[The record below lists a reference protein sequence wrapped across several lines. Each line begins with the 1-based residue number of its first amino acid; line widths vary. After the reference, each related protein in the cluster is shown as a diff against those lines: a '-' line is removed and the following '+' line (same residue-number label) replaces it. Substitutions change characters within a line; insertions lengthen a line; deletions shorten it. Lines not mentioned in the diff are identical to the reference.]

1 MAPPVPEPKSKQ
13 RDKDMLTII
22 RSNAVE
28 ALLNQ
33 LAHRVSDA
41 SLSSPL
47 AREVVVVPSPAMARW
62 VNLQLARRFGVAA
75 NLEYPLPA
83 SFVWA
88 TGRAL
93 LDDLPE
99 TDPLGLDALAWRVF
113 GLLPELLPEPAFEP
127 LRRYLLEDPDGL
139 KRWQLAGRI
148 ADVLDRYQLYRPQL
162 IRRWQ
167 AADGDDL
174 QALLWRRLAQC
185 VEGRH
190 RVAVIDR
197 LLGVLAGP
205 APAAGLPGR
214 VSLFALSSLPPLFVQ
229 VMHALAAH
237 AAVDL
242 YLHAPT
248 DAFWS
253 DLISQKELARKRL
266 AKPDEADLWEV
277 GNSLL
282 ASWGRQGQALQDL
295 LLDQEG
301 PMEEVDAFVEPGC
314 DTLLHRLQRDIFAL
328 RSAAAPDER
337 EAVRADGSLQVHI
350 CHSPLREC
358 QVLHDQLLGMLES
371 DPGLR
376 PEDILVMVPEIS
388 LYAPYI
394 EAVFDRGREP
404 GRPFIPWN
412 LSDIAISDEHPLVL
426 VFLSLLDLADSR
438 FTQSEVLSYLDVP
451 ELAEHFGLD
460 SEAVAQVKAWL
471 AQANLRWGLDADHKR
486 RLGLPGVEENTWA
499 QAEARLF
506 GGYALGESELFEGIA
521 PIGSVEGAKAE
532 LLGRFWRL
540 FSRLTE
546 TARRLA
552 APRTAG
558 EWQAGIGALLG
569 DFFGER
575 DDEDGRLQKI
585 RDAVSDLADQAGG
598 IDEPLYPALVRG
610 WLRERLGAESRLG
623 RYFSGGVTFCGMRP
637 MRSLPFRT
645 ICILGLHD
653 LAFPRRDRQ
662 SELDLMRRDWRPGD
676 PRKGD
681 EDRYL
686 FLETLLCTRERLY
699 LSYVGRDIRKNTE
712 RQPSVLVRELLDY
725 LDQQYQ
731 LAGSKDG
738 ETLSGRLTAVHPL
751 APFSPRNYLG
761 GRLSYDED
769 WCEVARAMLRP
780 AAPGPGQSLHW
791 SGARLGEAPEPM
803 REVSL
808 VQLERFFSHPVRYF
822 VNNRLQVYLKEEEPE
837 PDEEPFA
844 LDGIE
849 RFGLRQRL
857 VDARLQGLE
866 PSLRQLKA
874 EGSLP
879 HGAFAELALE
889 RETEDLSAL
898 SDRLA
903 PFAGLRPRQVAVD
916 LDFGGDSG
924 PRRLSGQVRGIYP
937 GLGLL
942 RWKPGRI
949 KGADILGLWLAHLA
963 WCATGEE
970 GDKPATLCTSGG
982 DYAIHESWPPDAARA
997 TLARC
1002 LDLYWQG
1009 VHRPLPVLPR
1019 ASFAYARKLY
1029 EGGKGDPLNVA
1040 RREWSGDDFN
1050 KIPCDRDDPYI
1061 RLVMRGIGGDP
1072 LQGDDFAT
1080 LARAFYDQALDGGTL
1095 T

>member
-1 MAPPVPEPKSKQ
+1 
-13 RDKDMLTII
+13 
-22 RSNAVE
+22 
-28 ALLNQ
+28 
-33 LAHRVSDA
+33 
-41 SLSSPL
+41 
-47 AREVVVVPSPAMARW
+47 
-62 VNLQLARRFGVAA
+62 
-75 NLEYPLPA
+75 
-83 SFVWA
+83 
-88 TGRAL
+88 
-93 LDDLPE
+93 
-99 TDPLGLDALAWRVF
+99 
-113 GLLPELLPEPAFEP
+113 
-127 LRRYLLEDPDGL
+127 
-139 KRWQLAGRI
+139 
-148 ADVLDRYQLYRPQL
+148 
-162 IRRWQ
+162 
-167 AADGDDL
+167 
-174 QALLWRRLAQC
+174 
-185 VEGRH
+185 
-190 RVAVIDR
+190 
-197 LLGVLAGP
+197 
-205 APAAGLPGR
+205 
-214 VSLFALSSLPPLFVQ
+214 
-229 VMHALAAH
+229 
-237 AAVDL
+237 
-242 YLHAPT
+242 
-248 DAFWS
+248 
-253 DLISQKELARKRL
+253 
-266 AKPDEADLWEV
+266 
-277 GNSLL
+277 
-282 ASWGRQGQALQDL
+282 
-295 LLDQEG
+295 
-301 PMEEVDAFVEPGC
+301 
-314 DTLLHRLQRDIFAL
+314 
-328 RSAAAPDER
+328 
-337 EAVRADGSLQVHI
+337 
-350 CHSPLREC
+350 
-358 QVLHDQLLGMLES
+358 
-371 DPGLR
+371 
-376 PEDILVMVPEIS
+376 
-388 LYAPYI
+388 
-394 EAVFDRGREP
+394 
-404 GRPFIPWN
+404 N

-460 SEAVAQVKAWL
+460 SDAVAQVKAWL

-486 RLGLPGVEENTWA
+486 RLGLPGVVENTWA

-546 TARRLA
+546 TARRLS

-558 EWQAGIGALLG
+558 EWQASIGTLLG

-598 IDEPLYPALVRG
+598 IVEPLYPSLVRG

-731 LAGSKDG
+731 LAEPKDG
-738 ETLSGRLTAVHPL
+738 ETLSGRLITVHPL
-751 APFSPRNYLG
+751 APFSPRNYLHG
-761 GRLSYDED
+761 QSSYDED

-780 AAPGPGQSLHW
+780 AAPGPGQSLNW
-791 SGARLGEAPEPM
+791 SRACLGEAPEPM
-803 REVSL
+803 REVTL

-837 PDEEPFA
+837 PDEEPFV
-844 LDGIE
+844 LD
-849 RFGLRQRL
+849 RLQSFGLKQRL
-857 VDARLQGLE
+857 VEGRLQGLE

-874 EGSLP
+874 EGRLP

-898 SDRLA
+898 SARLA
-903 PFAGLRPRQVAVD
+903 PFAGLRPLPVAVD
-916 LDFGGDSG
+916 LDFGGDAG

-963 WCATGEE
+963 WCATGKE
-970 GDKPATLCTSGG
+970 GDKPATLCASGG
-982 DYAIHESWPPDAARA
+982 DYSIRESWPPDAARG
-997 TLARC
+997 TLARL

-1009 VHRPLPVLPR
+1009 VHRPLPVLPK
-1019 ASFAYARKLY
+1019 ASFAYARKLHA
-1029 EGGKGDPLNVA
+1029 GGNGDPLAVA
-1040 RREWSGDDFN
+1040 RRDWSGDDFN
-1050 KIPCDRDDPYI
+1050 KIP
-1061 RLVMRGIGGDP
+1061 GDK
-1072 LQGDDFAT
+1072 
-1080 LARAFYDQALDGGTL
+1080 
-1095 T
+1095 